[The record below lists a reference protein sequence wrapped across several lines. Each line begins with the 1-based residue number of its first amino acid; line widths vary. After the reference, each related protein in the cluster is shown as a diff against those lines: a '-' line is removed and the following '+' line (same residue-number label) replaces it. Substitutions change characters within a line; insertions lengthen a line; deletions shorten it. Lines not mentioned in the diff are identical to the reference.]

1 MMILVKVFLKFY
13 HIDDIWDTFDANLSQ
28 YFEFF
33 QQSIPFYCM
42 LGTSRTFF
50 FVFSGPNSE
59 IVKSHSCLSS
69 LILPLCLKASQSLSW
84 FHEEEKRSPENMGT
98 LFLSANNPHFSP
110 SNKLMPSTLCLTI
123 ILNVR
128 SFNLLDFFFD
138 LFFNSFKL
146 FLNQKRSLIWFSEF
160 EINMN
165 SWFILYKFIFS
176 LYVLNLCINHMVIW
190 EGNQQWWQSRC
201 SLVLIDWRWFI
212 SLLGR

>member
-1 MMILVKVFLKFY
+1 MILVKVFLKFY

-42 LGTSRTFF
+42 LGTFRTF
-50 FVFSGPNSE
+50 SQASE

-128 SFNLLDFFFD
+128 SFFQPFGFLFRPFFQFFQT
-138 LFFNSFKL
+138 LFEPEK
-146 FLNQKRSLIWFSEF
+146 K
-160 EINMN
+160 
-165 SWFILYKFIFS
+165 
-176 LYVLNLCINHMVIW
+176 LNLIFWIWNQYEFMVHT
-190 EGNQQWWQSRC
+190 
-201 SLVLIDWRWFI
+201 V
-212 SLLGR
+212 